1 MGEEKDEER
10 KLQSNTN
17 YYTEDRNYLANEE
30 EFTQEELQQFEQENM
45 DMFNDLN
52 NLTEEVRRVE
62 KGVVKIAQLQEIFTE
77 KILEQEVSVDLLQT
91 TAQGTTENVKDANEE
106 IREAMKQNAG
116 LRVWVLFFLLVL
128 AFTLLFLDWYND

>member
-1 MGEEKDEER
+1 
-10 KLQSNTN
+10 
-17 YYTEDRNYLANEE
+17 
-30 EFTQEELQQFEQENM
+30 
-45 DMFNDLN
+45 MFNDLN

-128 AFTLLFLDWYND
+128 GFTLLFLDWYND